1 MGKGLKFS
9 LANLITS
16 WRNKQADEIDL
27 FSPPTCQFNALP
39 DVFFL
44 KLQKSNQIC
53 AKFVNVK
60 TVITML
66 WAKKKSDV
74 LPLTCQ
80 FNASLDT
87 NCWKVNLC
95 LDEDS
100 AQNEGIRNNQ
110 IFRNCLK
117 PKSSTK
123 KTVLVLVKTSTK
135 LNEQAKWGTLC
146 NM

>member
-1 MGKGLKFS
+1 MSK
-9 LANLITS
+9 
-16 WRNKQADEIDL
+16 
-27 FSPPTCQFNALP
+27 
-39 DVFFL
+39 
-44 KLQKSNQIC
+44 KL
-53 AKFVNVK
+53 
-60 TVITML
+60 
-66 WAKKKSDV
+66 KSDV

-87 NCWKVNLC
+87 NCWKANLC

-123 KTVLVLVKTSTK
+123 T
-135 LNEQAKWGTLC
+135 Q
-146 NM
+146 

>member
-1 MGKGLKFS
+1 MRKICEHEDRDNDAMSK
-9 LANLITS
+9 
-16 WRNKQADEIDL
+16 
-27 FSPPTCQFNALP
+27 
-39 DVFFL
+39 
-44 KLQKSNQIC
+44 KL
-53 AKFVNVK
+53 
-60 TVITML
+60 
-66 WAKKKSDV
+66 KSDV

-110 IFRNCLK
+110 IFCNCLK
-117 PKSSTK
+117 PKST
-123 KTVLVLVKTSTK
+123 TK

>member
-1 MGKGLKFS
+1 MPIQCF
-9 LANLITS
+9 A
-16 WRNKQADEIDL
+16 RCL
-27 FSPPTCQFNALP
+27 FSKTSKIKPNLCKICERDDRDNDAMSK
-39 DVFFL
+39 
-44 KLQKSNQIC
+44 KL
-53 AKFVNVK
+53 
-60 TVITML
+60 
-66 WAKKKSDV
+66 KSDV